1 MKRPRTLI
9 GALWLV
15 EALCVLPFGLFFLR
29 DTALALYL
37 GIALLLVWAHAGV
50 VRAFQRR
57 IGPERMTVA
66 DVLTLS
72 RWGVG
77 TLLIALALSWARAD
91 RAALLGVT
99 VCALAVVSATV
110 TDWLDGPLAQRLGP
124 TRIGGVLDI
133 EGDSWLTLAV
143 ALAAVSWGGLPWWV
157 LIAPLLHYLR
167 SWRRWQL
174 GRLPRGHDPWWAI
187 STGVLQMGLL
197 LGALLPIEGD
207 VRDALLSWASIPIG
221 AAQSLSM
228 LALTREHVA
237 PSRGA
242 RPTRKRVAGHAGGD

>member
-1 MKRPRTLI
+1 MKRPQTLI

-29 DTALALYL
+29 DTALVLYL
-37 GIALLLVWAHAGV
+37 GAALSLVWAHAGV
-50 VRAFQRR
+50 ARAFQRC
-57 IGPERMTVA
+57 IGLERMNVA

-77 TLLIALALSWARAD
+77 TLLIALVLSWARVD

-99 VCALAVVSATV
+99 ACTLAVVSATV

-124 TRIGGVLDI
+124 TRIGGALDI

-157 LIAPLLHYLR
+157 LIAPLLHYVR

-174 GRLPRGHDPWWAI
+174 GRLPRGHDPWWAV
-187 STGVLQMGLL
+187 STGALQMGLL

-207 VRDALLSWASIPIG
+207 VRDAILSWASIPIS
-221 AAQSLSM
+221 AVQSVSM
-228 LALTREHVA
+228 LALMRERAA
-237 PSRGA
+237 PSHGVSA
-242 RPTRKRVAGHAGGD
+242 TRKGAAGHATGD